1 MRSITAVI
9 PQEIINQDKEMYA
22 CDFSEG
28 NKSLEKCLRIFW
40 DDGFETIGCC
50 SGHDIHK
57 AYIGFRFNDKTIKLL
72 SNIKKQNVKIT
83 FVILLNKKSQKMNFT
98 IKEIDN
104 DNMFDDILKTY
115 DSNKEIDENIKVV
128 VDFISKGFEGYVNV
142 RMLYKEKLVIYLVTD
157 NLKLIDYFLNMNR
170 EFVHINKNLYS
181 FKVNINDLKEINF

>member
-1 MRSITAVI
+1 MRT
-9 PQEIINQDKEMYA
+9 
-22 CDFSEG
+22 
-28 NKSLEKCLRIFW
+28 FW

-83 FVILLNKKSQKMNFT
+83 FVSLFNERSQEINFT
-98 IKEIDN
+98 IKNINN

-128 VDFISKGFEGYVNV
+128 VDFISKRFEGYVNV
-142 RMLYKEKLVIYLVTD
+142 RMLYKERLVIYLVTD
-157 NLKLIDYFLNMNR
+157 NLKLIDYFLGLNR
-170 EFVHINKNLYS
+170 ECIFIDKVKNLYS
-181 FKVNINDLKEINF
+181 FRIEIDDLK